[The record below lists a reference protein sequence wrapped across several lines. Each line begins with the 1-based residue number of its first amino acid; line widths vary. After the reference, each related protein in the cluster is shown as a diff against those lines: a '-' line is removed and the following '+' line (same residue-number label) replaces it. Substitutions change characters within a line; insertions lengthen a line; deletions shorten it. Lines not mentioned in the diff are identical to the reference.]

1 MFDKTCTAIQKKN
14 PKRIKKNLSNNL
26 IGGKLIMLFFHC
38 VKILQCNSLHKKY
51 KSFVFYMTNK
61 IYSSKNVDHTEEILL
76 SIFSNTPLYI
86 FSVRRTCLARRFLCF
101 HHILW
106 REVHNSKEFDE
117 RLTMEELLSVLSTL
131 IHCVLHED
139 VEMKHIYVFGRN
151 IIHSW

>member
-1 MFDKTCTAIQKKN
+1 
-14 PKRIKKNLSNNL
+14 
-26 IGGKLIMLFFHC
+26 MLFFHC

-61 IYSSKNVDHTEEILL
+61 IYSNKNVDHTEEILL

-117 RLTMEELLSVLSTL
+117 RLTMEELLSVLKQVSRGIRRLDIASDCTENDFPKL
-131 IHCVLHED
+131 IQYVLHED
-139 VEMKHIYVFGRN
+139 VDMKHIHFFARN